1 VKGEGKPVIRR
12 RLPHITREHVY
23 AALYACLVTFTAITV
38 VWSMRQGWAVYKLRR
53 GVGDTW
59 FYSAD
64 GKPWFRMDEQRRDVS
79 LDDISADLKNAVIAV
94 EDHRFYHHFGIDPIG
109 LGRALWRDAR
119 GGGLREGGSTLTQ
132 QLARTLFLSN
142 KKTPAR
148 KAQEAVIA
156 LLLEQELSKK
166 QILELY
172 LNRIYLSGGV
182 YGVETMSQNLY
193 GKPASRLTLAE
204 SALIAGLIRAP
215 SALSPWSNLDG
226 AVDRSRV
233 VMQRMR
239 EEGFITAAQ
248 EKAALQSRPRIRPFP
263 GAAEARFGYAKEFL
277 RQQFRDRFGGDHPP
291 DWTVRTTFVPDLQ
304 EAAERAVEN
313 GLRRLGNPELQ
324 AALVAVDPATGDVLA
339 LVGGRNF
346 RESQFNRAWR
356 SRRQPGSAFKPFLYA
371 AALAKGY
378 SPVSVLEGL
387 TSIAPQGPEEWAP
400 RNAKGEIT
408 ESLTLRA
415 ALIESNNRAAALLQ
429 QRIGSRPVLN
439 LAGDLGLHDL
449 PDVPSLSLGT
459 GLVTPLDLTTAF
471 SAFPNGGFAVR
482 PRAITRVF
490 DADGGVAYDNPAHQE
505 RVIPEPVAYQMVSM
519 LEDVMA
525 RGTGA
530 PARTVY
536 GVRVPAGGKT
546 GTTDDFKDA
555 WFVGFTTQVVAGV
568 WVGEDQPATI
578 GKEGYGARYALP
590 IWSEFIKT
598 AARRRGARDF
608 LPADGMQEVQ
618 LCKVSYLKPVEGC
631 PIYSEYFKEGDAI
644 PSRMCPI
651 HQGTVKQQIQRA
663 VKGFFSG
670 LGKKLKGIFRR

>member
-1 VKGEGKPVIRR
+1 MPA
-12 RLPHITREHVY
+12 RLTRDRIL
-23 AALYACLVTFTAITV
+23 AALFACLVTVTAITV

-64 GKPWFRMDEQRRDVS
+64 GRPWFRMDEQRRDVA
-79 LDDISADLKNAVIAV
+79 LDQIAPDLRNAVVAV
-94 EDHRFYHHFGIDPIG
+94 EDHRFFRHVGIDPLG

-119 GGGLREGGSTLTQ
+119 AGSLREGGSTLTQ

-142 KKTPAR
+142 KKTPGR
-148 KAQEAVIA
+148 KVQEALLA

-193 GKPASRLTLAE
+193 GKPASKLTLPEA
-204 SALIAGLIRAP
+204 SLIAGLIRAP

-226 AVDRSRV
+226 ALDRSRV
-233 VMQRMR
+233 VLRRMR

-248 EKAALQSRPRIRPFP
+248 EKAAAEARPRIRPYP

-291 DWTVRTTFVPDLQ
+291 DWTVRTTFQPDLQ

-313 GLRRLGNPELQ
+313 GLRRLGNDSLQ

-339 LVGGRNF
+339 MVGGRNF

-378 SPVSVLEGL
+378 SPVSVLDGL
-387 TSIAPQGPEEWAP
+387 TSIAPQGPDEWAP
-400 RNAKGEIT
+400 RNAKGEVA
-408 ESLTLRA
+408 EVLTLRA

-429 QRIGSRPVLN
+429 QRIGSKPVLR
-439 LAGDLGLHDL
+439 LASDVGLRDL

-459 GLVTPLDLTTAF
+459 GLVTPLDLTVAYA
-471 SAFPNGGFAVR
+471 AFPNGGSAVR
-482 PRAITRVF
+482 ARAITRVI
-490 DADGGVAYDNPAHQE
+490 DADGGVAYDNPARQD
-505 RVIPEPVAYQMVSM
+505 RVLSEPVAYQMVSM
-519 LEDVMA
+519 LEDVIA
-525 RGTGA
+525 RGTA
-530 PARTVY
+530 ASARTVY
-536 GVRVPAGGKT
+536 GVRFPAAGKT

-555 WFVGFTTQVVAGV
+555 WFVGFTTSVVVGV
-568 WVGEDQPATI
+568 WVGADQPATI

-590 IWSEFIKT
+590 IWSEFTK
-598 AARRRGARDF
+598 AAAKKRGAREF
-608 LPADGMQEVQ
+608 LPADGMQELQ

-631 PIYSEYFKEGDAI
+631 PTYNEYFKEGDDI
-644 PSRMCPI
+644 PSRLCPI

-670 LGKKLKGIFRR
+670 IGKKLKGIFR